1 MTKVK
6 DDKAVTALADTL
18 LLCAGAGLVSSSLMA
33 MLAAT
38 DAFSQRLLN
47 SVEQSTQLSTLQIS
61 SLAQSLAGMQT
72 PRQATT
78 RILRTRTETNG
89 LPPGWPVVT

>member
-1 MTKVK
+1 MSKVK
-6 DDKAVTALADTL
+6 DDDAVTALADTL
-18 LLCAGAGLVSSSLMA
+18 LLCAGAGLVSSSLVA

-47 SVEQSTQLSTLQIS
+47 SVEQSTRLSTLQIS
-61 SLAQSLAGMQT
+61 SLARSLAELQT
-72 PRQATT
+72 PRPATT
-78 RILRTRTETNG
+78 RILSTREDNR